1 MDARQDQAPEGI
13 TPVVEDYLKV
23 IWSATEWGGPPA
35 TVSSLAD
42 RFGSTRPTVSATLRR
57 LADRGLL
64 DHERYG
70 RTSLTERGTR
80 LAVAMVRR
88 HRLIETYL
96 VEHLGYGWDDV
107 HEEAERL
114 EHAVSD
120 TFVDRIDALLGH
132 PDTDPHGD
140 PIPASD
146 GTVRYPDDAGS
157 LDDAAPGRYRVVRV
171 SDARAARLRHFAD
184 LGIAPG
190 ALVEVPPPHEPR
202 RVTVGDGRMLASED
216 EQAIIVRP
224 ASPRTP
230 PRPSRS

>member
-80 LAVAMVRR
+80 VALAMVRR

-120 TFVDRIDALLGH
+120 TFVERIDTLLGH
-132 PDTDPHGD
+132 PEADPHGD
-140 PIPASD
+140 PIPRAD
-146 GTVRYPDDAGS
+146 GTLRYPTDAAT
-157 LDDAAPGRYRVVRV
+157 LLDAAPGRYRVLRV
-171 SDARAARLRHFAD
+171 SDDGSARLRRFAR
-184 LGIAPG
+184 LGIGPG
-190 ALVEVPPPHEPR
+190 SLLEVGAGQRPSGS
-202 RVTVGDGRMLASED
+202 VVVGEDRHVLAAED
-216 EQAIIVRP
+216 QQAIIVRP
-224 ASPRTP
+224 A
-230 PRPSRS
+230 